1 MSLLHTAG
9 SLRAVVEDA
18 IDNMR
23 AVRQRTL
30 LSLVG
35 VAIGAAAVVALLNIG
50 ENTSDEAARQFKSM
64 GTDLIIVQDSPSMGG
79 RRRGPPLRSED
90 ALELASRVAGVS
102 LAAPLSTTPVKT
114 GSGGKML
121 DATAIGATTP
131 PMP

>member
-79 RRRGPPLRSED
+79 RRRGPRS
-90 ALELASRVAGVS
+90 G
-102 LAAPLSTTPVKT
+102 VKT
-114 GSGGKML
+114 RWNWQAVWPGFPWPLHYRQRRSRRARAEKCSTRRPS
-121 DATAIGATTP
+121 APRSA
-131 PMP
+131 

>member
-35 VAIGAAAVVALLNIG
+35 VAIGNCSAL
-50 ENTSDEAARQFKSM
+50 
-64 GTDLIIVQDSPSMGG
+64 
-79 RRRGPPLRSED
+79 
-90 ALELASRVAGVS
+90 
-102 LAAPLSTTPVKT
+102 
-114 GSGGKML
+114 
-121 DATAIGATTP
+121 
-131 PMP
+131 